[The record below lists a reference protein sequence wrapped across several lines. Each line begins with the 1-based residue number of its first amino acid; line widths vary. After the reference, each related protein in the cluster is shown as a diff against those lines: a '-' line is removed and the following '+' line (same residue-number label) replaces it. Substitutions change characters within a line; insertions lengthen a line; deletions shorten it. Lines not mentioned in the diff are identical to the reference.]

1 MLTKLVHQ
9 PYGIQENSRWVVS
22 RLCRRSIVRSRN
34 ASNDTDFLLT
44 SLLYYIFSCAGIE
57 GDIYYIRDGEVKL
70 NAVNFNMTVPSR
82 VNCLRFI
89 WYSKR
94 IPSTPM
100 VSLSIPTAFEQN
112 FKLVNVG
119 IRSPYSSA
127 GCQVINLVDL
137 LMEHS
142 SYDDIRAEFVF
153 VSYACVRRFARNAEL
168 LFYFS
173 HVTCGISFA
182 KSSK

>member
-1 MLTKLVHQ
+1 MLSSADDESFGYTCLYITHSRRRTEGFMLTKLVHQ

-94 IPSTPM
+94 KPSTPM

-112 FKLVNVG
+112 FK
-119 IRSPYSSA
+119 
-127 GCQVINLVDL
+127 
-137 LMEHS
+137 
-142 SYDDIRAEFVF
+142 
-153 VSYACVRRFARNAEL
+153 
-168 LFYFS
+168 
-173 HVTCGISFA
+173 
-182 KSSK
+182 